1 VIATLSPLLTKL
13 RFLSP
18 EFYCC
23 RIGRQLSLG
32 IAPGKGAHPSSPF
45 CAMVSDRIKPS
56 LTVARNSH
64 YRLLQTKPSQ
74 NSRRDWLA
82 ALIGKQAK
90 DPVTPTMCR
99 LQCILG
105 MSGEMFA
112 VFLFIARDGHLVAT
126 GQNSDIGKLAIC
138 SLPFLHSA
146 TLPLSLPKWKN
157 V

>member
-1 VIATLSPLLTKL
+1 
-13 RFLSP
+13 
-18 EFYCC
+18 
-23 RIGRQLSLG
+23 
-32 IAPGKGAHPSSPF
+32 
-45 CAMVSDRIKPS
+45 
-56 LTVARNSH
+56 
-64 YRLLQTKPSQ
+64 LLQAELGQ
-74 NSRRDWLA
+74 NLRGDWLA
-82 ALIGKQAK
+82 ALIWKQTK
-90 DPVTPTMCR
+90 DFVTPTMCR

-112 VFLFIARDGHLVAT
+112 VFLFIARDSYLIAT